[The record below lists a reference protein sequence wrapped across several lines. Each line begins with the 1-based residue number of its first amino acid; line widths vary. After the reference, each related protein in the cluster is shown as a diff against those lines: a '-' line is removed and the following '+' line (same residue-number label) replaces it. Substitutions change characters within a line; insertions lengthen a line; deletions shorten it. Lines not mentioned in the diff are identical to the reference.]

1 MSKDL
6 VLDASVVLK
15 WFFVDPQREP
25 DLDKALLL
33 LRMFS
38 EGEIRIIQ
46 PVHWLAEV
54 AAVLSRLSPLTAG
67 DDITDLDLMG
77 FDVTDHPDAYTTA
90 SRLAIDI
97 RHHLF
102 DTLYHAVAL
111 EEDALLVTADE
122 HYYRKAKKF
131 GSIVRLADL

>member
-1 MSKDL
+1 MTKDL
-6 VLDASVVLK
+6 VLDASVILK
-15 WFFVDPQREP
+15 WFLVDPQREP
-25 DLDKALLL
+25 DLDKALSLL
-33 LRMFS
+33 KRFS

-54 AAVLSRLSPLTAG
+54 AAVLSRLSPQTAE

-77 FDVTDHPDAYTTA
+77 FVVADHPDVYTTA
-90 SRLAIDI
+90 SRLAIDL

-111 EEDALLVTADE
+111 EEDALCVTADE
-122 HYYRKAKKF
+122 HFYRKAKKF
-131 GSIVRLADL
+131 GSIVRLAVL